1 MQYQTVDP
9 TLPLVVDVFGQ
20 SMADADETTVA
31 SLADAMRADGFDAT
45 RPVILVVNQHSLET
59 TPFRWNSNHEVMVA
73 QGRHRWLAA
82 LEAGV
87 DVAAILVSHD
97 EWSALGEHGDADEV
111 EVYLAQR
118 LAELVAADGED
129 VQI

>member
-1 MQYQTVDP
+1 MD
-9 TLPLVVDVFGQ
+9 
-20 SMADADETTVA
+20 DADEAHVA
-31 SLADAMRADGFDAT
+31 SLANAMRADGFDDA
-45 RPVILVVNQHSLET
+45 RPVILVVNQCSLET
-59 TPFRWNSNHEVMVA
+59 SPRRWNGGHEVMVA

-87 DVAAILVSHD
+87 DVAVILVSHD
-97 EWSALGEHGDADEV
+97 EWEALSAHGDADDV

-118 LAELVAADGED
+118 LAGLVAADGED

>member
-9 TLPLVVDVFGQ
+9 TLPLVVDAFGQ
-20 SMADADETTVA
+20 AMADADETTVA
-31 SLADAMRADGFDAT
+31 ALADAMRANGFDET
-45 RPVILVVNQHSLET
+45 RPVILVVNQCSLET
-59 TPFRWNSNHEVMVA
+59 TPFRWNSNHEVVVA

-97 EWSALGEHGDADEV
+97 EWSALGEHGDADDV

-118 LAELVAADGED
+118 IAELVAADGED

>member
-31 SLADAMRADGFDAT
+31 SLADAMRANGFDAT
-45 RPVILVVNQHSLET
+45 RPVILVVNRHSLET

-111 EVYLAQR
+111 EVYLSQR